1 MLTRRTIATLS
12 LGLAVNLVSISALWA
27 QTTEPVAAPA
37 AAAASDLPWG
47 PVAPAASAVAA
58 DGATAE
64 DVPNA
69 RFSFVGTV
77 NGSGVNVRSGPAESY
92 YPTAQLNKG
101 DRVVVVGRKFD
112 WLKIVPP
119 KGSFSYISKK
129 FVKQEPGSSVGV
141 VTATNVRVVAG
152 SSMNQL
158 KVQEQMKLNT
168 DDKVTIIGEA
178 EEYFKI
184 SPPEGAYLYVA
195 KRFVEPVRQATTRE
209 TEAPVAASAVRP
221 ATATPAIRPLTGT
234 ETGPAVAVAPQG
246 DSTELIPVVPAL
258 PSREGA
264 ALATGKASEELV
276 KLNADLEVVQK
287 QPISERP
294 LGELRQSY
302 EVLAAREDASLSVR
316 RAAENRAGVLRLLEQ
331 QQNEVVT
338 ARKEAAQFRAKQAEY
353 ENQRRQIETRIKQ
366 VGVTVYT
373 AVGQLD
379 TSSIQQGGQPL
390 YRLVDPADGQTVVY
404 IRTSDAKQTAMI
416 GKYVG
421 VRGEVVSDQQLAVK
435 VISPMAMEAV
445 DASLVMRPG
454 GSTALY
460 YPASAMKGRSTDVQ
474 GTTQPTAP
482 AN

>member
-1 MLTRRTIATLS
+1 MLTSRTIATLS
-12 LGLAVNLVSISALWA
+12 LGLAVNLVSLNILCA
-27 QTTEPVAAPA
+27 QTTQPVIEPTAAAADAPVWPAAPAPAAPGA
-37 AAAASDLPWG
+37 AAAA
-47 PVAPAASAVAA
+47 
-58 DGATAE
+58 AE

-69 RFSFVGTV
+69 PYSFVGTV

-92 YPTAQLNKG
+92 YPTSQLNKG
-101 DRVVVVGRKFD
+101 DRVVVVGIKFD

-119 KGSFSYISKK
+119 KGSFSYVSKK
-129 FVKQEPGSSVGV
+129 FVRQDPGSSVGII
-141 VTATNVRVVAG
+141 TATNVRVIAG

-168 DDKVTIIGEA
+168 DDKVTIIGDA

-195 KRFVEPVRQATTRE
+195 KKFVEPVRQATTRE
-209 TEAPVAASAVRP
+209 TEAPVAPLAGRP
-221 ATATPAIRPLTGT
+221 STAIPAIRPLTGN
-234 ETGPAVAVAPQG
+234 ETGGTAAAPQG
-246 DSTELIPVVPAL
+246 ESTELIPAVPAV
-258 PSREGA
+258 PGHQA
-264 ALATGKASEELV
+264 AAPATGKASEELV
-276 KLNADLEVVQK
+276 KLNADLEAVQK

-302 EVLAAREDASLSVR
+302 EALAAREDASLSVR
-316 RAAENRAGVLRLLEQ
+316 RAAEHRVAVLRLLEKQ
-331 QQNEVVT
+331 QTEVVD
-338 ARKEAAQFRAKQAEY
+338 ARKDASQFRAKQAEY

-366 VGVTVYT
+366 VGVVVYT

-379 TSSIQQGGQPL
+379 TSSIQPGGQPL

-404 IRTSDAKQTAMI
+404 IRTSDATQTAMI

-435 VISPMAMEAV
+435 VISPMSMEPV
-445 DASLVMRPG
+445 DSARVMRPG

-474 GTTQPTAP
+474 GTTQPAAP

>member
-1 MLTRRTIATLS
+1 MLTSRTIATLS
-12 LGLAVNLVSISALWA
+12 LGLAVNLVSLNTLCA
-27 QTTEPVAAPA
+27 QTTQPVIEPA
-37 AAAASDLPWG
+37 AAAADAPAW
-47 PVAPAASAVAA
+47 PEAAAPAAPVAA
-58 DGATAE
+58 DAATE

-69 RFSFVGTV
+69 RYSFVGTV
-77 NGSGVNVRSGPAESY
+77 NGSGVNVRSGPADSY

-101 DRVVVVGRKFD
+101 DRVVVVGIKFD

-129 FVKQEPGSSVGV
+129 FVRQDPGSSVGV
-141 VTATNVRVVAG
+141 ITATNVRVIAG

-168 DDKVTIIGEA
+168 DDKVTIIGDA

-195 KRFVEPVRQATTRE
+195 KKYVEPVRQATTRE
-209 TEAPVAASAVRP
+209 TEAPVAPSAGRP
-221 ATATPAIRPLTGT
+221 SSAIPAIRPLAEN
-234 ETGPAVAVAPQG
+234 ETGGTAAAPQG
-246 DSTELIPVVPAL
+246 QSTELVPAV
-258 PSREGA
+258 PTPPGREAA
-264 ALATGKASEELV
+264 ALPTGKASEELV
-276 KLNADLEVVQK
+276 KLNADLEAVQK

-294 LGELRQSY
+294 LAELRQSY
-302 EVLAAREDASLSVR
+302 EALAAREDAPLSVR
-316 RAAENRAGVLRLLEQ
+316 RAAEHRIGVLRLLEQ
-331 QQNEVVT
+331 QQTEVVT
-338 ARKEAAQFRAKQAEY
+338 ARKDASQFRAKQAEY
-353 ENQRRQIETRIKQ
+353 QNQRRQIETRIKQ
-366 VGVTVYT
+366 VGVIVYT

-404 IRTSDAKQTAMI
+404 IRTGDATQTAMI

-435 VISPMAMEAV
+435 VISPMSMEPV
-445 DASLVMRPG
+445 DASRVMRPG

-460 YPASAMKGRSTDVQ
+460 YPVSAMKGRSTEVQ
-474 GTTQPTAP
+474 GTTQPATP
-482 AN
+482 AK